1 VKSSISR
8 RLLRQLFALIS
19 LMTIY
24 ACSPDRNLV
33 YFSDL
38 PQTTD
43 FRTPISNYVAPRIQP
58 GDILSVTVSSLNAES
73 NVLFNN
79 VLLPAVGGSNII
91 ADKINEGYL
100 VDNEGAI
107 NFPVIGKVPLTG
119 LTKEEATDKMTQL
132 VRNHVK
138 DPIINIRFANFK
150 VTVIGEVN
158 RPATFIVE
166 TEKINVLEAL
176 GLAGDMTEYGRRENV
191 LIIREKAGERSA
203 VRIDLN
209 QKDVF
214 NSPYFYMQQNDII
227 YVEPDNKV
235 KVAQTAPG
243 NRYVG
248 IWAAV
253 ISVIGFTA
261 ITFIRETN

>member
-1 VKSSISR
+1 
-8 RLLRQLFALIS
+8 
-19 LMTIY
+19 
-24 ACSPDRNLV
+24 
-33 YFSDL
+33 
-38 PQTTD
+38 
-43 FRTPISNYVAPRIQP
+43 
-58 GDILSVTVSSLNAES
+58 
-73 NVLFNN
+73 
-79 VLLPAVGGSNII
+79 
-91 ADKINEGYL
+91 
-100 VDNEGAI
+100 
-107 NFPVIGKVPLTG
+107 
-119 LTKEEATDKMTQL
+119 
-132 VRNHVK
+132 
-138 DPIINIRFANFK
+138 
-150 VTVIGEVN
+150 
-158 RPATFIVE
+158 
-166 TEKINVLEAL
+166 
-176 GLAGDMTEYGRRENV
+176 V